1 MKIII
6 ELKFPSSF
14 HKQEKK
20 KQKKQTIIGVK
31 PPTHPFLFCLFF
43 LTNYITKRT
52 FLPPP
57 PQFSL
62 MNECLDFPFK
72 LFCLSNV
79 LFSIIKEMHD
89 PLDSLSLSLLP
100 MFVSFTCMIN
110 LSTKYKIGFTVYL
123 TGSKCFCKPS
133 STCMYSLM

>member
-20 KQKKQTIIGVK
+20 NKKNRQLLVLNPLPTHFSFVCSSSQTILPK
-31 PPTHPFLFCLFF
+31 ELF
-43 LTNYITKRT
+43 Y
-52 FLPPP
+52 PPP